1 MNQTLLKEIIL
12 LGLSS
17 HPQIQILL
25 FIIFLLMYVQ
35 ALIGNVFIITVV
47 ATDHHLHT
55 PMYFFLINLSILDIF
70 CTSTAIPKMLE
81 MLLSE
86 RKVISFQGCISQLFL
101 FVSAVGTELLLLTV
115 MACDRYVAIC
125 NPMHYKTI
133 MSKKV
138 CLCLAAS
145 IWVLGLV
152 NSTIHT
158 SLILKLSYCG
168 PNVINHFLCEV
179 PPILKLSCSDTYLNH
194 IVLIACDIFFGIL
207 CFLLITVSY
216 VYIISTIV
224 KIRSAD
230 KKRKAFSTCVT
241 HLTVVMLSYG
251 SVIYTY
257 IRPSSQDLL
266 DQDKIISV
274 LYAVVSPVL
283 NPIIYSLRNKEVK
296 EAFWKLKRK
305 LNL

>member
-1 MNQTLLKEIIL
+1 MNQTFLKEIIL

-35 ALIGNVFIITVV
+35 ALIGNVFIIIVV

-86 RKVISFQGCISQLFL
+86 RKVISFQGCIIQLFL
-101 FVSAVGTELLLLTV
+101 FATALGTELLLLTM

-125 NPMHYKTI
+125 NPMHYPTI

-145 IWVLGLV
+145 IWVIGFV
-152 NSTIHT
+152 NSTVHT

-168 PNVINHFLCEV
+168 PNVINHFFCEI

-194 IVLIACDIFFGIL
+194 IVLIASDIFFGIF

-216 VYIISTIV
+216 VYIISAIV

-230 KKRKAFSTCVT
+230 KKQKAFSTCAT
-241 HLTVVMLSYG
+241 HLTVVMLFFG
-251 SVIYTY
+251 GVVYTY

-274 LYAVVSPVL
+274 LYAVISPVL